1 MLVDDVLT
9 LTPSVWKYS
18 AYKGKQYTKP
28 QTMTLRNPASQAR
41 NTACRVMRPPGPDA
55 GAAAD
60 APSDRCDSAAP
71 VSPAAPAWNETPCFR
86 PETTPPP
93 AAAAAAAGAPSDR
106 CDSAAPVSP
115 AAAIPAR
122 GDLT

>member
-41 NTACRVMRPPGPDA
+41 NTACRATRPPRA
-55 GAAAD
+55 GL
-60 APSDRCDSAAP
+60 
-71 VSPAAPAWNETPCFR
+71 
-86 PETTPPP
+86 
-93 AAAAAAAGAPSDR
+93 AAAAGATAAAGALSDR

-115 AAAIPAR
+115 AAAMLRP
-122 GDLT
+122 GKGS